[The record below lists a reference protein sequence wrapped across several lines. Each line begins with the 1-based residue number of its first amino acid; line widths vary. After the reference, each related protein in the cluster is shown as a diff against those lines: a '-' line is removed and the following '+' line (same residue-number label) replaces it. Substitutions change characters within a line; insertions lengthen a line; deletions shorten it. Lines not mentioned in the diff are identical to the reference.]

1 MDTHRRPEMQIP
13 GAAGSGPEVSS
24 GGQDLPEFKSPPVI
38 EVVCGVQFEPLP
50 GFLSVHFGEFWARIR
65 DRYPRT
71 EDRPPLGELRETDQG
86 TTVNAELV
94 ADMPPWLHRSHVPNS
109 PPAMGAI
116 EMSLYSTSAST
127 RGEIGDGTAV
137 AFPSAATTL
146 LRESREAPR
155 GSAPGGWPP
164 RSTGLKTMLV
174 ATMLPFASVDDVL
187 FRRRWDADTVGGY
200 VLYIG
205 EHAEE
210 WLESPWI
217 IAVWPQRHTYRF
229 ASRRPSRRVPAR
241 RPFISSASV
250 DEQECPRTPGTM
262 RSLLTNP

>member
-94 ADMPPWLHRSHVPNS
+94 ADMPPLRRVFYVDPTGNFLLQVQPTRFLSNWRKERPADAYPRYVTAFQRFSSGWTAFVDFATEASFGVPRTNQYELTYINHIEE
-109 PPAMGAI
+109 PGERFPAGIGQYLPLLTWGGAQ
-116 EMSLYSTSAST
+116 STGFLPAP
-127 RGEIGDGTAV
+127 RNA
-137 AFPSAATTL
+137 L
-146 LRESREAPR
+146 LRLQFALPDGSGRLHVTVNHGLGSQMAR
-155 GSAPGGWPP
+155 GFSS
-164 RSTGLKTMLV
+164 ST
-174 ATMLPFASVDDVL
+174 
-187 FRRRWDADTVGGY
+187 
-200 VLYIG
+200 
-205 EHAEE
+205 
-210 WLESPWI
+210 
-217 IAVWPQRHTYRF
+217 
-229 ASRRPSRRVPAR
+229 
-241 RPFISSASV
+241 
-250 DEQECPRTPGTM
+250 
-262 RSLLTNP
+262 